1 MKQRAAGTVEKKVS
15 ILPVEFRA
23 AGTVEVPGGLKN
35 GVKMV
40 MDGWG
45 CPDGWTCLH
54 QSEKTPK
61 DVKTKNQKLTYPQV
75 VCLKG
80 RVVT

>member
-1 MKQRAAGTVEKKVS
+1 MPVEVEFKSLVPLKNGAAGTVEK
-15 ILPVEFRA
+15 ITLFQFCLLEFRA

-54 QSEKTPK
+54 QSEKTR
-61 DVKTKNQKLTYPQV
+61 KTRQNN
-75 VCLKG
+75 
-80 RVVT
+80 